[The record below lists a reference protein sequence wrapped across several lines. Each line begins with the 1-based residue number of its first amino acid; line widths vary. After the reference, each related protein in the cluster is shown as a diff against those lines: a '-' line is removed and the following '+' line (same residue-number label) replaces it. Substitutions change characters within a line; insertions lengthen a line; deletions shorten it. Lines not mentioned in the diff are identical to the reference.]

1 MGKSQ
6 QLSCQE
12 NVKAL
17 FFPASPKFNRAWF
30 IEVAIPVV
38 HATDTHETRD
48 HQHHKSRK
56 LEEKTNLWTHN
67 NLSRCSNRGVPSCSL
82 ANH

>member
-1 MGKSQ
+1 MGGSQ

-12 NVKAL
+12 NVRGL
-17 FFPASPKFNRAWF
+17 FSSASPKFSGAWF
-30 IEVAIPVV
+30 IEVAIPIV
-38 HATDTHETRD
+38 HAADTHQRGNHE
-48 HQHHKSRK
+48 HHESGK

-67 NLSRCSNRGVPSCSL
+67 NLSRCNNRGVPSLRL